1 MPTGFQFHSESNIG
15 TVPQMVVIGSAE
27 QNRNYAIHI
36 VTHLKR
42 FFSSPNNY
50 GMGDKK
56 PSGGSFL
63 NRSASWRP
71 TFLQTLCIR
80 GVKVQFARCN
90 IFVPT
95 PKVNDVIIMVVPMNC
110 GVSFIHM
117 EHGWSRNTS
126 IRQVTCTHPS
136 PSVSNIVLT
145 SPDVAEN
152 APQAG
157 E

>member
-1 MPTGFQFHSESNIG
+1 
-15 TVPQMVVIGSAE
+15 MVVIGSAE

-36 VTHLKR
+36 VTDISQKI
-42 FFSSPNNY
+42 FSPNGY
-50 GMGDKK
+50 GMGNKK

-63 NRSASWRP
+63 NRSTSWRP
-71 TFLQTLCIR
+71 TFLQTLCIC
-80 GVKVQFARCN
+80 GVKVQFTRCN
-90 IFVPT
+90 IFVPI
-95 PKVNDVIIMVVPMNC
+95 PKVNDVITMVVPMNC

-117 EHGWSRNTS
+117 EHGWSRDTNV
-126 IRQVTCTHPS
+126 RQVTCTHPS